1 MPRIGLA
8 VALALLAGIALAA
21 TGCTST
27 SGSLPDADVEEDADL
42 PPPEDIVSGLGTV
55 RYVEME
61 GGFYGI
67 VADDSTRY
75 LPQDLGTDYRED
87 GLRVRFRAAGQRDD
101 DGDVGD
107 ARRDARHPA
116 RGGRFAVTSRQRKGK
131 EAPRWNSL
139 CVLAIKQ
146 RTAPGGPCALLWCS

>member
-55 RYVEME
+55 RYVELE

-87 GLRVRFRAAGQRDD
+87 GLRVRFRAAVQDSAMTMEMWGTPVEMLDILRVE
-101 DGDVGD
+101 DG
-107 ARRDARHPA
+107 
-116 RGGRFAVTSRQRKGK
+116 SQ
-131 EAPRWNSL
+131 
-139 CVLAIKQ
+139 
-146 RTAPGGPCALLWCS
+146 

>member
-8 VALALLAGIALAA
+8 VALALLAGIALAV

-27 SGSLPDADVEEDADL
+27 SGSLPDADVVEEDADL

-55 RYVEME
+55 RYVELE

-87 GLRVRFRAAGQRDD
+87 GLRVRFRAAVQDSAMTMEMWGTPVEMLDILRVE
-101 DGDVGD
+101 DG
-107 ARRDARHPA
+107 
-116 RGGRFAVTSRQRKGK
+116 SQ
-131 EAPRWNSL
+131 
-139 CVLAIKQ
+139 
-146 RTAPGGPCALLWCS
+146 

>member
-27 SGSLPDADVEEDADL
+27 SGSLPDADVVEEDADL

-55 RYVEME
+55 RYVELE

-87 GLRVRFRAAGQRDD
+87 GLRVRFRAAVQDSAMTMEMWGTPVEMLDILRVE
-101 DGDVGD
+101 DG
-107 ARRDARHPA
+107 
-116 RGGRFAVTSRQRKGK
+116 SQ
-131 EAPRWNSL
+131 
-139 CVLAIKQ
+139 
-146 RTAPGGPCALLWCS
+146 

>member
-27 SGSLPDADVEEDADL
+27 SGSLPDADVVEEDADL

-55 RYVEME
+55 RYVQLE

-87 GLRVRFRAAGQRDD
+87 GLRVRFRAAVQDSAMTMEMWGTPVEMLDILRVE
-101 DGDVGD
+101 DG
-107 ARRDARHPA
+107 
-116 RGGRFAVTSRQRKGK
+116 SQ
-131 EAPRWNSL
+131 
-139 CVLAIKQ
+139 
-146 RTAPGGPCALLWCS
+146 

>member
-55 RYVEME
+55 RYMELE

-87 GLRVRFRAAGQRDD
+87 GLRVRFRAAVQDSAMTMEMWGTPVEMLDILRVE
-101 DGDVGD
+101 DG
-107 ARRDARHPA
+107 
-116 RGGRFAVTSRQRKGK
+116 SQ
-131 EAPRWNSL
+131 
-139 CVLAIKQ
+139 
-146 RTAPGGPCALLWCS
+146 

>member
-27 SGSLPDADVEEDADL
+27 SGSLPDADVVEEDADL

-55 RYVEME
+55 RYVELE

-87 GLRVRFRAAGQRDD
+87 GLRVRFRAAVQDSVMTMEMWGTPVEMLDILRVE
-101 DGDVGD
+101 DG
-107 ARRDARHPA
+107 
-116 RGGRFAVTSRQRKGK
+116 SQ
-131 EAPRWNSL
+131 
-139 CVLAIKQ
+139 
-146 RTAPGGPCALLWCS
+146 

>member
-55 RYVEME
+55 RYVELE

-87 GLRVRFRAAGQRDD
+87 GLRVRFRAAVQDSAMTMEMWGTPVELIDILRVE
-101 DGDVGD
+101 DG
-107 ARRDARHPA
+107 
-116 RGGRFAVTSRQRKGK
+116 SQ
-131 EAPRWNSL
+131 
-139 CVLAIKQ
+139 
-146 RTAPGGPCALLWCS
+146 

>member
-27 SGSLPDADVEEDADL
+27 SGSLPDADVVEEDADL

-55 RYVEME
+55 RYVQLE

-87 GLRVRFRAAGQRDD
+87 GLRVRFRAAVQDSVMTMEMWGTPVEMLDILRVE
-101 DGDVGD
+101 DG
-107 ARRDARHPA
+107 
-116 RGGRFAVTSRQRKGK
+116 SQ
-131 EAPRWNSL
+131 
-139 CVLAIKQ
+139 
-146 RTAPGGPCALLWCS
+146 

>member
-55 RYVEME
+55 RYVELE

-87 GLRVRFRAAGQRDD
+87 GLRVRFRAAVQDSVMTMEMWGTPVELIDILRVE
-101 DGDVGD
+101 DG
-107 ARRDARHPA
+107 
-116 RGGRFAVTSRQRKGK
+116 SQ
-131 EAPRWNSL
+131 
-139 CVLAIKQ
+139 
-146 RTAPGGPCALLWCS
+146 